1 MLKSKPHVH
10 KPQPSDA
17 QNSWADRVRVF
28 DSSTRFTLEPLP
40 RQPIG
45 HNLKVTKEI
54 LLENSDQWNRC
65 MIGFFPGFR
74 MPFHAVNSIASKAWR
89 QYGLE
94 NVMTTANGF
103 MIFCFNTEE
112 KMQAVIEK
120 GPWMF

>member
-89 QYGLE
+89 QYRLE